1 MYEIGA
7 MEITPKVALDVSWWR
22 RFACL
27 RCMEAGNE
35 EGRSPDKDEAQNIRA
50 ELARSD
56 FARIRG
62 CDMTRSLAT
71 KLASAMERLSCLG
84 LPPLFILCFDEAW
97 QLMRIFAKRVE
108 SWARMNY
115 DCYAW
120 RVKSGESG
128 WAPHRDRTDCPRFKD
143 GASKYATCWIALSDV
158 TEDSACL
165 SFEGRGPQPVALG
178 DALIWGGS
186 LLHWGGMHL
195 GTGPTRCALAL
206 AFSAPDLEAEND
218 RIELFE
224 TWNHQSGGS
233 QTYPSFES
241 RIKLICVQLEFYND
255 VHPILDPRARA
266 LLDGLA
272 SSGIWNGRDEK

>member
-1 MYEIGA
+1 
-7 MEITPKVALDVSWWR
+7 MEITPQNALDVSWWR
-22 RFACL
+22 RFAPL

-35 EGRSPDKDEAQNIRA
+35 EDQSADKDPAQNIRA

-56 FARIRG
+56 FARLRG
-62 CDMTRSLAT
+62 SDITRSLAT
-71 KLASAMERLSCLG
+71 KLASAMERLSSFG

-97 QLMRIFAKRVE
+97 QLMTIFAKRME
-108 SWARMNY
+108 TWARMNY

-120 RVKSGESG
+120 RVEPGENG
-128 WAPHRDRTDCPRFKD
+128 WAPHRDRTNCPRFKD
-143 GASKYATCWIALSDV
+143 GASKYTTCWIALSDV

-165 SFEGRGPQPVALG
+165 NFEGRGPQPVAAG
-178 DALIWGGS
+178 DALVWGGG
-186 LLHWGGMHL
+186 LLHWSGVHL

-206 AFSAPDLEAEND
+206 AVSAPDLDAEND

-233 QTYPSFES
+233 PAYPSFES
-241 RIKLICVQLEFYND
+241 RIKLICVQLEFYSD
-255 VHPILDPRARA
+255 VQPIHDPRART

-272 SSGIWNGRDEK
+272 LSNVWDCRAQV